1 MSDETNKLLTEIR
14 DLQKEHLELYREIAQ
29 RSIITQEES
38 VARQAEAVKFY
49 RNIIIAS
56 VPLIVFI
63 ICLIIYL
70 ITEI

>member
-1 MSDETNKLLTEIR
+1 LSDETNKLLTEIR